1 MDKARD
7 IFARIWGKALPT
19 DQKQWKVIAM
29 CILGATT
36 FWFFTALNKNYTTT
50 INYPLSIDYVG
61 KDSLIAVAEI
71 PSQVRLNVSG
81 GGWNLFRNSIGFG
94 VEPLEYELNNPA
106 ETRFLLGSSMVSA
119 INDQVKT
126 LRLNRVITDTL
137 HFHIEHKTAKT
148 LILALD
154 PNTVTTAS
162 DHTIVGD
169 ININPD
175 TVQVEGPATIISA
188 LKDTIY
194 LELEQ
199 IQINE
204 NYQDR
209 VSLPG
214 TETHLTWSTDFA
226 EISFQVDPLV
236 AVDRE
241 VNVRP
246 VNFPEGYF
254 LDPDQQQIRT
264 RYQVPSSLKDS
275 LLAVAIELWADFNQL
290 QPDSTITPR
299 VKADHPYILNIT
311 LDPGQVEVSYAK

>member
-7 IFARIWGKALPT
+7 IFTRIWGKALPT

-36 FWFFTALNKNYTTT
+36 IWFFTALNKNYTTT
-50 INYPLSIDYVG
+50 INYPLSIDYRG
-61 KDSLIAVAEI
+61 KDSLIAVAEV

-81 GGWNLFRNSIGFG
+81 GGWNLFRKSIGIG
-94 VEPLEYELNNPA
+94 VEPLEYQLNNPT

-126 LRLNRVITDTL
+126 LSLNRVITDTL

-154 PNTVTTAS
+154 RDTVSTAS

-169 ININPD
+169 IIITPD
-175 TVQVEGPATIISA
+175 TVQVEGPVSIISG

-194 LELEQ
+194 LGLEQ
-199 IQINE
+199 TQIDE

-209 VSLPG
+209 VSIPH
-214 TETHLTWSTDFA
+214 TETNLTWSTDIA

-236 AVDRE
+236 AVERE

-254 LDPDQQQIRT
+254 LDPDQQQINT

-275 LLAVAIELWADFNQL
+275 LLAVVIELWADFNQL
-290 QPDSTITPR
+290 QPDSTIAPR

-311 LDPGQVEVSYAK
+311 LDPAQVEISYAQ